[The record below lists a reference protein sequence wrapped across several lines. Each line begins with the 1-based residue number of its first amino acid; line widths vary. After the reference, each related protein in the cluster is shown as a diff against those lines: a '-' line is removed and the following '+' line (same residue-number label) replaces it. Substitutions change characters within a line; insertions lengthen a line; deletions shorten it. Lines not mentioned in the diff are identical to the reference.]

1 MRHAQSASAGPADE
15 SLMRQVARGNPD
27 ALGELFA
34 RHHQRVHALCFR
46 FVGEPA
52 TADDLVQESFLRVQR
67 YGTSFDG
74 RARFTTW
81 LYRLVRNVC
90 MDHLAAS
97 ERDAQRHKQAAAHLE
112 LMSEPSELPEERLEL
127 VRRAL
132 YRMPPDKR
140 EVLVLSRYQGL
151 KYAEIAELLD
161 VTVEAVKARAHRAMR
176 DLRRIFHELEQEA

>member
-1 MRHAQSASAGPADE
+1 M
-15 SLMRQVARGNPD
+15 
-27 ALGELFA
+27 
-34 RHHQRVHALCFR
+34 
-46 FVGEPA
+46 
-52 TADDLVQESFLRVQR
+52 
-67 YGTSFDG
+67 G
-74 RARFTTW
+74 R
-81 LYRLVRNVC
+81 
-90 MDHLAAS
+90 S
-97 ERDAQRHKQAAAHLE
+97 KQAAAHLE
-112 LMSEPSELPEERLEL
+112 LISESSESSEERLEL